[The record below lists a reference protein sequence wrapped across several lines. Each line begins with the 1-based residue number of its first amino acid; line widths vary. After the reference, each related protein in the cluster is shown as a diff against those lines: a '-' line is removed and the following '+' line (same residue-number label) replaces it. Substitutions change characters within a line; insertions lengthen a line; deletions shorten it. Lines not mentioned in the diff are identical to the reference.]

1 MKQYL
6 PFIILII
13 FSCSTSHKKD
23 VDTIMIDY
31 AQTTTY
37 PLSDFIANY
46 NIIRLEI
53 SDSILIGEIS
63 DIEFYNDDIILL
75 DKKNNTILLFNQQ
88 GKLIHQLANSGRG
101 AGEYIYL
108 NDIAINSQGIFK
120 IQKRILFPV
129 LRF

>member
-53 SDSILIGEIS
+53 SDTILIG
-63 DIEFYNDDIILL
+63 
-75 DKKNNTILLFNQQ
+75 
-88 GKLIHQLANSGRG
+88 
-101 AGEYIYL
+101 
-108 NDIAINSQGIFK
+108 
-120 IQKRILFPV
+120 
-129 LRF
+129 